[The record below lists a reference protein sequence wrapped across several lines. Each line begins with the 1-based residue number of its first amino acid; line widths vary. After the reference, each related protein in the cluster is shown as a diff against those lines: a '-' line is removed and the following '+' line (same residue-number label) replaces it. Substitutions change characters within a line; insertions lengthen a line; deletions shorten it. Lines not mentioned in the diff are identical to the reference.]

1 MVSGGDQ
8 HVSLPPHYAFVVQ
21 LEADTQVETGQ
32 LHGRVE
38 HVVSRQA
45 TQVPRVASGP
55 RRGRHSNRSHLQAGC
70 FREEKMKKT
79 VRRIGSTCGLLAL
92 FFGSSSAHAFCT
104 EFDILGIGVNCVG
117 EGHKRI
123 TGYIKP
129 ILRDNIWGAVWNGN
143 YAQDNPLGDFRD
155 DGQRHFESCRFVSDS
170 NEPGSIDYIQKTYRD
185 AISHLNPADP
195 DPFHAADNFGKL
207 LHTVQDFYSH
217 TNWINLLDL
226 TSRDP
231 VIPADL
237 FDSSLGSGR

>member
-1 MVSGGDQ
+1 
-8 HVSLPPHYAFVVQ
+8 
-21 LEADTQVETGQ
+21 
-32 LHGRVE
+32 
-38 HVVSRQA
+38 
-45 TQVPRVASGP
+45 
-55 RRGRHSNRSHLQAGC
+55 
-70 FREEKMKKT
+70 MKKT